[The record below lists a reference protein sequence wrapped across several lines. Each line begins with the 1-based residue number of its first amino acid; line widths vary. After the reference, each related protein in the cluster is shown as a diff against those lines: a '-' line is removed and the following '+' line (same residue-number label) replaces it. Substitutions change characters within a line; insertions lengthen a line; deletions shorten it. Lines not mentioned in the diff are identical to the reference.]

1 MANNEEYDEEEY
13 DESTAFRDGQTA
25 HEVQFLM
32 RGLRQLAPDPHAEVP
47 ADFHAAV
54 MAKARALPL
63 PRKPLWAQTREWLTV
78 WAPVFAVGLVLSL
91 GIHIWQGIRAL
102 VLHAPDAQQTAAR
115 SLAGHSAGA
124 SMPIYQFQAHLPHT
138 AALGGLIAARP
149 VPQIPRAVVGFTPHA
164 TRSTFA
170 RMGILYAD
178 TLAALQSG
186 AVEAAEERLRLL
198 TQAVTNLQA
207 PLALAQYLREM
218 QTMLQRQPP
227 TDNTMA
233 QLVALFEP
241 LYAQVYATDPTAA
254 PWVLFQAGAWGENL
268 SLAAAAGDQK
278 AVRQASVVQSLRDAL
293 RPLQVP
299 DAVLD
304 ALQQLH
310 DRMVRQPMTAEDLGA
325 IRTLA
330 DTITYQLSE

>member
-1 MANNEEYDEEEY
+1 MSNHEAYN
-13 DESTAFRDGQTA
+13 ESTAFRDAQTA

-32 RGLRQLAPDPHAEVP
+32 RGLRQLAPDPQAEVP
-47 ADFHAAV
+47 ADFHATV

-63 PRKPLWAQTREWLTV
+63 PRTPLWAQTRAWLTV

-91 GIHIWQGIRAL
+91 GVHVWQGVRAL
-102 VLHAPDAQQTAAR
+102 GPHAPGAQQTAAR
-115 SLAGHSAGA
+115 ALAGHRAGG
-124 SMPIYQFQAHLPHT
+124 SMPIYQFQAQLSHT
-138 AALGGLIAARP
+138 AALGALVAARP
-149 VPQIPRAVVGFTPHA
+149 VLQIPRAVVGFTPHA
-164 TRSTFA
+164 TRSTFV

-178 TLAALQSG
+178 TVAVLQSG
-186 AVEAAEERLRLL
+186 AIEAAEERLRLL
-198 TQAVTNLQA
+198 TQAATSLQA
-207 PLALAQYLREM
+207 PPALSRYLQEM

-233 QLVALFEP
+233 PLMALFEP

-254 PWVLFQAGAWGENL
+254 PWVLFQAGAWVENL

-278 AVRQASVVQSLRDAL
+278 AVRQASVVQFLHDTL

-299 DAVLD
+299 DTVLD

-310 DRMVRQPMTAEDLGA
+310 DRVAHQPVTAEGLRT
-325 IRTLA
+325 IQTLA
-330 DTITYQLSE
+330 DTITHQLSE